1 MTHREVA
8 ALDSRILPTASRD
21 STSRRLHYEPLTPDD
36 ARTLFERALEA
47 LATSGVSVAGER
59 AFDLLEGAGATIDRA
74 AGVARLP
81 ATLVRGAL
89 DRAPATFT
97 LAGRLPGH
105 DVILGSDAALL
116 AAGAAAGTVLDLE
129 TGDRRPATARDVI
142 DACRLA
148 DALPEVAAVWAPPAG
163 ADAGAP
169 ARGCPPALEPCL
181 VGTSKHVVLA
191 DLADTAVA
199 MAVCEAAALVAGGAA
214 EARERPPFSTLQ
226 SRSWGGEGFAAS
238 IDAALECATAG
249 LPVGFTLPLVGEA
262 AATDVT
268 AAVTAVTAAILAA
281 CTLVQCAAPRAP
293 FIAPALPGVLEAL
306 APGCGRGPAAT
317 LVALGVSQTLAVAH
331 LPLATGLPA
340 AAAVEPTWESAVDN
354 LFAGLTASLSR
365 CGLVCGAGLLDGDA
379 VYSPLQLLLDVETWS
394 NTAAIGAGIVVDDE
408 TLALETIAAIGIG
421 GNALGQKHTRR
432 HMKDVWRTRLFDR
445 APYDAWDRDG
455 RRDATDYAGEA
466 ARRTLATHES
476 APVDA
481 ETVATLRRIIEK
493 AGL

>member
-1 MTHREVA
+1 MAST
-8 ALDSRILPTASRD
+8 ILPTAPRD
-21 STSRRLHYEPLTPDD
+21 STSRRLRYEPLTPDD
-36 ARTLFERALEA
+36 ARALFERALAA
-47 LATSGVSVAGER
+47 LATSGVRVAGAR
-59 AFDLLEGAGATIDRA
+59 AFGLLEGAGATVDRA

-89 DRAPATFT
+89 DRAPDRFT
-97 LAGRLPGH
+97 LAGRLADD
-105 DVILGSDAALL
+105 DVVMGSDAALL

-129 TGDRRPATARDVI
+129 TGERRTATARDVI

-148 DALPEVAAVWAPPAG
+148 DALPEVAAVWAPPAS
-163 ADAGAP
+163 ADAGPP
-169 ARGCPPALEPCL
+169 ACGCPPALEPCL
-181 VGTSKHVVLA
+181 VGTSKHIVLA
-191 DLADTAVA
+191 DLADAAAAT
-199 MAVCEAAALVAGGAA
+199 AVCEAAALVAGGAA

-238 IDAALECATAG
+238 IDAALDCAAAG
-249 LPVGFTLPLVGEA
+249 LPVGFTLPLAGYEVA
-262 AATDVT
+262 AEGT
-268 AAVTAVTAAILAA
+268 AAVTAVTAAVLAA
-281 CTLVQCAAPRAP
+281 CTLVQCAAPGAP
-293 FIAPALPGVLEAL
+293 FVAPALPGVLEAL

-340 AAAVEPTWESAVDN
+340 AGAVEPTWESAVDN

-365 CGLVCGAGLLDGDA
+365 CGLVCGAGLLDRDTA
-379 VYSPLQLLLDVETWS
+379 YSALQLLLDVETWS
-394 NTAAIGAGIVVDDE
+394 NTTAIGAGIVVDDE

-445 APYDAWDRDG
+445 TPCDAWDRDG
-455 RRDATDYAGEA
+455 RRDATDYAREA
-466 ARRTLATHES
+466 ACQTLATHES
-476 APVDA
+476 APVGA
-481 ETVATLRRIIEK
+481 ETVATLRRIIER